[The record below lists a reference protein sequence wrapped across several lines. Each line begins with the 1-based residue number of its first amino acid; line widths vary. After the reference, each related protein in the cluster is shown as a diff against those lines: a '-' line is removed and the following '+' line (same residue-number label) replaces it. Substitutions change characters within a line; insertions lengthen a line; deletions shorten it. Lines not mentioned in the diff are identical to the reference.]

1 MDLRF
6 STLKK
11 MIRPRLEVS
20 ETCVYG
26 TDGAILSPF
35 VVLCVCCGKSC
46 ASGCTFQYVGVCK
59 VAEKGVVTV
68 KLSS

>member
-20 ETCVYG
+20 ETCVYV

-46 ASGCTFQYVGVCK
+46 ANGCTFQYVGVCK
-59 VAEKGVVTV
+59 VAEKRVVTV